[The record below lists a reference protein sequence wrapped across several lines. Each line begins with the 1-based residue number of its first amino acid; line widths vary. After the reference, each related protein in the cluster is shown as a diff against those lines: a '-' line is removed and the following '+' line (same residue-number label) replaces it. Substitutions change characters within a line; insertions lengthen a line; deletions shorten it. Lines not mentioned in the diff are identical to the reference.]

1 MNAYITKPYSE
12 VELIEAILSC
22 FPPSAIGSME
32 KLNSKEVAMLTG
44 DLENALQKLEAD
56 IGRDNL
62 NPLLSA
68 LIKQLPGNLEKL
80 EMLLLSGALS
90 ELEDLAHSLSGT
102 LSSMRL
108 QSGHELASAAE
119 KAAREQNINELN
131 TCIAALVE
139 YLENLLKDIENLM

>member
-12 VELIEAILSC
+12 VELIDAILIC
-22 FPPSAIGSME
+22 CPPSANGSAE
-32 KLNSKEVAMLTG
+32 KLASKKVTMLTG
-44 DLENALQKLEAD
+44 DLESALQKLEGD

-62 NPLLSA
+62 NPLLYA

-80 EMLLLSGALS
+80 EMLLLARAFS

-108 QSGHELASAAE
+108 QRGHALASATE

-131 TCIAALVE
+131 TCIPALVA
-139 YLENLLKDIENLM
+139 YLENLLKDIQSLL

>member
-1 MNAYITKPYSE
+1 
-12 VELIEAILSC
+12 
-22 FPPSAIGSME
+22 
-32 KLNSKEVAMLTG
+32 
-44 DLENALQKLEAD
+44 
-56 IGRDNL
+56 
-62 NPLLSA
+62 
-68 LIKQLPGNLEKL
+68 
-80 EMLLLSGALS
+80 MLLLSGALS

-131 TCIAALVE
+131 TCIAALVQ

>member
-108 QSGHELASAAE
+108 QSGHELASATE